1 MWNLPFHHVEKLE
14 TALRSASWT
23 LSAPLPTRLHGRG
36 ACAVPRVATYNEI
49 DSNRHLETKQDIS
62 YFFKTNSSATHE
74 L

>member
-1 MWNLPFHHVEKLE
+1 MESPLSSCEKLE

-36 ACAVPRVATYNEI
+36 ACAVPRVATYTEI
-49 DSNRHLETKQDIS
+49 DSNRHLETNKDIS
-62 YFFKTNSSATHE
+62 YFLKTNSNATHE